1 MRRTLPLLLL
11 ALLVSSGCADWPVR
25 LFGTN
30 LRTVDWERTLN
41 GDPAFISAPMPNFS
55 GIRGRFIETRDGSV
69 TGFVQ
74 SQQVSY
80 GDISGDGR
88 EEAFIPVI
96 REGPA
101 GTTGLLVYRTS
112 DRGPILAGTIG
123 GTAITYEVKDG
134 ALWVYSAARAG
145 WENACCPSGVLE
157 RSYRL
162 ENGVLHLLS
171 ENVKPRDQARLPT
184 VLRYY
189 QLIGERKL
197 DDAYRLL
204 SPAFRDRHPRSQW
217 DEETRRLDLV
227 SVTARD
233 QSDGTVA
240 VEVTENVPDE
250 PRTRQFTAVWTL
262 TWNADAR
269 QWLLDRVDVRS
280 IT

>member
-1 MRRTLPLLLL
+1 
-11 ALLVSSGCADWPVR
+11 
-25 LFGTN
+25 
-30 LRTVDWERTLN
+30 
-41 GDPAFISAPMPNFS
+41 
-55 GIRGRFIETRDGSV
+55 
-69 TGFVQ
+69 
-74 SQQVSY
+74 
-80 GDISGDGR
+80 
-88 EEAFIPVI
+88 
-96 REGPA
+96 
-101 GTTGLLVYRTS
+101 
-112 DRGPILAGTIG
+112 
-123 GTAITYEVKDG
+123 
-134 ALWVYSAARAG
+134 
-145 WENACCPSGVLE
+145 VLE